1 MYTLAKEEN
10 IVIRNAR
17 VNNLKGVTVEIPR
30 GKLVVITG
38 VSGSGK
44 SSLAFDTLFAEGQRR
59 FAESLSSY
67 ARQFLGRM
75 SKPDV
80 DIIEGIPPAI
90 AIEQKVNIKNPRS
103 TVATTTEIYDYLRLL
118 FARIGRT
125 YSPVSGQEVKA
136 HSVKDVLEF
145 LADGFEHAVYIL
157 AHTRWQTRS
166 DKVEYLLSLKEQGYS
181 RMFDPS
187 DERILSIEEVLQM
200 DGAYPE
206 DLLLLID
213 RIKVHPPIDADTT
226 TRLYS
231 SVQAAFDMGEG
242 DMFVWEKPQSGQVVG
257 QTDMRVDQTD
267 QNVDQVQG
275 AFGRGHILGG
285 GPGPAT
291 VPQEYLEATPV
302 GPGPGGK
309 IGPSPKT
316 GWTRSNAGAATGA
329 ATGASVNNSLHRFCS
344 RFELDGITFRHP
356 DEYLFSFNSPLGA
369 CPVCGGLGK
378 IVGVSEDLVVPDKTK
393 SIYDGAIA
401 CWRGDKMGWFKDQLI
416 LNAEKY
422 GIPIFEPYCKL
433 TEEQK
438 RIIWTHRGN
447 YEDPGAFFGIDQFFE
462 WVESNRYKIQYKY
475 MLSRYSGRTTCNA
488 CGGSRL
494 RKEALYVKVGGKTI
508 HDLLSMT
515 VEDLLKWIDSSL
527 TLRMTEGALTETEQ
541 AIAGKTIEEIRY
553 RLQYIQDVGLG
564 YLTLSRTMNTLS
576 GGESQ
581 RVNLVTALGSS
592 LVGSMYILDEPSI
605 GLHPRDTDRLIE
617 VLRRLRD
624 IGNTVVVVEHDPEI
638 IRAADWVIDLGPRA
652 GANGGEVVFEGP
664 IDSSLTLRMTEGTP
678 SMTEGTP
685 SMTEGAPRMTDSLT
699 LQYLN
704 GLRQPYQREKNPWH
718 YHIDVKGAMHNNLKD
733 IDVQFPLNV
742 FTVVTGVS
750 GSGKSSLV
758 GDILYPALHRRI
770 NETGDVP
777 GTFKGLDGDL
787 SRITRVEYVDQN
799 PIGKSSRSNAVT
811 YLKVYDD
818 IRKLLAE
825 QQFAKINGFTP
836 SYFSFNQEGGR
847 CPECQGDGFVKIGMQ
862 FMADVTMVCES
873 CGGKRFKPEILEVKY
888 QDKNVSDILDM
899 SVDEAIEFFGSQ
911 KEAAAKT
918 IAEKLQ
924 PLVDVGLGYIKLGQ
938 PSSTLSGGES
948 QRIKLAY
955 FLSLSEGS
963 RDKILFIFD
972 EPTTGLHFHDVQK
985 LLKAFDALIGKGHT
999 VLVVEHN
1006 LDVIRAADW
1015 VIDLGPDAG
1024 DRGGEVVFQG
1034 TPEDLKQY
1042 GKTFTSKYL

>member
-1 MYTLAKEEN
+1 MTKESS
-10 IVIRNAR
+10 IIIKNAR
-17 VNNLKGVTVEIPR
+17 ENNLKGITVEIPR

-90 AIEQKVNIKNPRS
+90 AIEQKVNIRNPRS
-103 TVATTTEIYDYLRLL
+103 TVATTTEIYDFLRLL

-125 YSPVSGQEVKA
+125 YSPVSGGEVKA
-136 HSVKDVLEF
+136 HSVKDVLDY
-145 LADGFEHAVYIL
+145 LSDGQEHAVYIL
-157 AHTRWQTRS
+157 AESRWESRK
-166 DKVEYLLSLKEQGYS
+166 DKVEYLISLKEEGYS
-181 RMFDPS
+181 RLFNVE
-187 DERILSIEEVLQM
+187 DESILSIEDILQM
-200 DGAYPE
+200 NGEYPKN
-206 DLLLLID
+206 LLLLID
-213 RIKVHPPIDADTT
+213 RVKVHPPIDADTSM
-226 TRLYS
+226 RLSS
-231 SVQAAFDMGEG
+231 SVQSAFDMGGG
-242 DMFVWEKPQSGQVVG
+242 DVFLWEK
-257 QTDMRVDQTD
+257 TRDAHA
-267 QNVDQVQG
+267 VDQVQG
-275 AFGRGHILGG
+275 ISGRGAFLGG

-291 VPQEYLEATPV
+291 MPQRYLEGTPG
-302 GPGPGGK
+302 GPGPEGV
-309 IGPSPKT
+309 ITPSPKT
-316 GWTRSNAGAATGA
+316 GWTRSTEGGHL
-329 ATGASVNNSLHRFCS
+329 VRFCA
-344 RFELDGITFRHP
+344 RFELDGITFRRP

-378 IVGVSEDLVVPDKTK
+378 IIGISEDLVVPDKTK

-401 CWRGDKMGWFKDQLI
+401 CWRGEKMSWFKDQLI
-416 LNAEKY
+416 KNAERL
-422 GIPIFEPYCKL
+422 GISIFEPYCKL
-433 TEEQK
+433 TDEQK
-438 RIIWTHRGN
+438 RIIWTYRGD
-447 YEDPGAFFGIDQFFE
+447 YEDPDAYCGIDQFFE

-475 MLSRYSGRTTCNA
+475 MLSRYSGRTTCTA

-494 RKEALYVKVGGKTI
+494 RKEALYVKVAGKTI

-515 VEDLLKWIDSSL
+515 VEELLKWFGSV
-527 TLRMTEGALTETEQ
+527 TLTETEK

-553 RLQYIQDVGLG
+553 RLQCIEDVGLG

-605 GLHPRDTDRLIE
+605 GLHPRDTDRLIA

-638 IRAADWVIDLGPRA
+638 IKAADYLIDLGPRA
-652 GANGGEVVFEGP
+652 GVNGGEVVFAGKMP
-664 IDSSLTLRMTEGTP
+664 DQAGH
-678 SMTEGTP
+678 
-685 SMTEGAPRMTDSLT
+685 DDKSLT
-699 LQYLN
+699 LQYLF
-704 GLRQPYQREKNPWH
+704 GQRQPYEREKNPWR
-718 YHIDVKGAMHNNLKD
+718 YSILIKGAMQNNLKD
-733 IDVQFPLNV
+733 IDVRIPLNV
-742 FTVVTGVS
+742 FTVVSGVS

-758 GDILYPALHRRI
+758 GDILYPAMHRRL

-777 GTFKGLDGDL
+777 GTFKGLEGDL

-818 IRKLLAE
+818 IRKLLS
-825 QQFAKINGFTP
+825 QQQYARINGFTP

-873 CGGKRFKPEILEVKY
+873 CGGKRFKPEILEVNYKGL
-888 QDKNVSDILDM
+888 NVSDILDL
-899 SVDEAIEFFGSQ
+899 SVDEAIAFFGAQ
-911 KEAAAKT
+911 KEPEAAA
-918 IAEKLQ
+918 IAAKLQ

-955 FLSLSEGS
+955 FLSISEGS

-985 LLKAFDALIGKGHT
+985 LLKSFDALIGKGHT

-1024 DRGGEVVFQG
+1024 DRGGEVVFEG
-1034 TPEDLKQY
+1034 TPEDLKKQ
-1042 GKTFTSKYL
+1042 GKTFTAKYL